1 MGAEK
6 PVIPF
11 FTDHNVPDSVGN
23 VLVAAG
29 HALTRLRDVMDT
41 KTADPI
47 IAVACSQTGNV
58 LVSHDTDFRTL
69 SKRLGIT
76 QRQYLNSLHRIQMRC
91 PEPHSAQRITA
102 ALSLIEYEWMLLT
115 PDRALVIE
123 INDGSIRVFR

>member
-29 HALTRLRDVMDT
+29 HTLTRLRDVMDT
-41 KTADPI
+41 ITADPI

-76 QRQYLNSLHRIQMRC
+76 QRQYHNSLHRIQMRC

-102 ALSLIEYEWMLLT
+102 ALSLIEYEWTHLT
-115 PDRALVIE
+115 
-123 INDGSIRVFR
+123 GSSLPVFPLCGS